1 MSGGYASDLLLGLAG
16 ESGREKTLGKDLSA
30 QGEISF
36 VKDNEGKE
44 VAKPQAYYKVL
55 LKYDVEA
62 DSYKSIAFWY
72 ENRKYDQAEPIAADA
87 KSVEWV
93 EQQTGLTFFD
103 NLPESIKSSVKKEL
117 APGEWGL

>member
-1 MSGGYASDLLLGLAG
+1 M
-16 ESGREKTLGKDLSA
+16 
-30 QGEISF
+30 
-36 VKDNEGKE
+36 
-44 VAKPQAYYKVL
+44 
-55 LKYDVEA
+55 DVEYLC
-62 DSYKSIAFWY
+62 DDCLEDMPLTYYWDWP
-72 ENRKYDQAEPIAADA
+72 ENQAKPIAADA